1 MQLRRLPP
9 ASRMQR
15 QRGAALFVSLM
26 ILILLSLLA
35 VSASQVTALQE
46 RMVQAYWADVRAF
59 DGAEE
64 RLRASERELRAQVA
78 MEECPFVDES
88 APPAWVNPNV
98 RPSAAGAHLTN
109 LSQIRGS
116 GLASSA
122 AMGPSGAVQC
132 LFIQISASESDSRI
146 DDDARSWS
154 VVQSIFVP

>member
-1 MQLRRLPP
+1 MQLRGISPV
-9 ASRMQR
+9 SRMQR
-15 QRGAALFVSLM
+15 QHGAALFVSLM

-64 RLRASERELRAQVA
+64 RLRAAERELRAQV
-78 MEECPFVDES
+78 MMDECPFVDDS
-88 APPAWVNPNV
+88 APPAWTNPNV
-98 RPSAAGAHLTN
+98 RPTAAGAHLTN

-116 GLASSA
+116 GLVGSGSMRPSDA
-122 AMGPSGAVQC
+122 AQC